1 MPQLTYK
8 CNDFITTN
16 NVTELPEYG
25 DLVTINHIKYTIV
38 SVDHRTVYLE
48 LYSFPTTLSHYLLL
62 LCHISDDQYV
72 QWLGSLGIA
81 QIKKLTTE
89 YAIGAVRDRRKQLAS
104 YCVSYAHGTLVY
116 CHRCSWYATNRHVHA
131 TAKAATLAELLNS
144 WAAATDHV
152 HYDLLD

>member
-1 MPQLTYK
+1 MPQLTYR

-16 NVTELPEYG
+16 NATELPEYG

-62 LCHISDDQYV
+62 LYHISDDQYV

-81 QIKKLTTE
+81 QLKKLTTE
-89 YAIGAVRDRRKQLAS
+89 CAIGDRRKQLAS

-116 CHRCSWYATNRHVHA
+116 CHQCIWYATNRHVHA
-131 TAKAATLAELLNS
+131 TAKAATTAELLNS
-144 WAAATDHV
+144 WVAATDHV